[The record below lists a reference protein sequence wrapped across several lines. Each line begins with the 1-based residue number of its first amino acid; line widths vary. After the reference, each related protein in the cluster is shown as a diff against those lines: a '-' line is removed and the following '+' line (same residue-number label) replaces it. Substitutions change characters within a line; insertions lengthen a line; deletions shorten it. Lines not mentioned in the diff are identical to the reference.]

1 MEKRSMRSGH
11 EDVVCVIKWT
21 AGFQPFNEPYGSTGP
36 SYFGGPRFIK
46 AIQEIDPY
54 LDDYVF
60 FMEQRKVMGRSTSR
74 RDYFKDILMD
84 MNEGDRVRA
93 VVGIL
98 NQLQTVDGNG
108 TKVSEIRAMLGGGTL
123 APNASIP
130 ADAWN
135 GDRLNEYL
143 KQTDAAIAAHEYE
156 RAVTLSYACFEG
168 FLGAF
173 VRAKEKRDSHPKEII
188 TLAREVKDYLKRTIS
203 EYPDE
208 VLNSVTQAAFAVD
221 RSRNRFSESHFAS
234 EAGSWLA
241 TYVPIHESASGLRR
255 RHLRRQRRR
264 CGRARWNR
272 TFNLLVIRVSC
283 RGKVRSPSAEITI

>member
-1 MEKRSMRSGH
+1 
-11 EDVVCVIKWT
+11 VVCMINWT
-21 AGFQPFNEPYGSTGP
+21 AVFNRLMSLMDQQGP
-36 SYFGGPRFIK
+36 SYFSGPRFIK

-54 LDDYVF
+54 LDDYGF
-60 FMEQRKVMGRSTSR
+60 YMEQRKVMGQGTSR

-84 MNEGDRVRA
+84 MKEGDRVRA

-98 NQLQTVDGNG
+98 NQLQTVDGNAAR
-108 TKVSEIRAMLGGGTL
+108 VSEIRAMLGGGTL

-130 ADAWN
+130 AEAWN

-143 KQTDAAIAAHEYE
+143 KQIDAAIAAHEYE
-156 RAVTLSYACFEG
+156 RAVTLSYACLEG

-173 VRAKEKRDSHPKEII
+173 VRAKEKRDSYPNEII
-188 TLAREVKDYLKRTIS
+188 TLAREVKDYLKTTIS

-208 VLNSVTQAAFAVD
+208 VLNSVTQAAYAVD

-241 TYVPIHESASGLRR
+241 TYVRDLVNTQIR
-255 RHLRRQRRR
+255 
-264 CGRARWNR
+264 
-272 TFNLLVIRVSC
+272 LLLHFM
-283 RGKVRSPSAEITI
+283 